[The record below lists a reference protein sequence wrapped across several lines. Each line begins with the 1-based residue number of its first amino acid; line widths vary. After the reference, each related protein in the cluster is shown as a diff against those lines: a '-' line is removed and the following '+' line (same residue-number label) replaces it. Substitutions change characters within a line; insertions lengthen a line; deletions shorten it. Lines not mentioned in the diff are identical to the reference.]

1 MKISADYRMLARD
14 ALRGK
19 WKTAVLTGIAASALG
34 AKQSIRNV
42 FG

>member
-19 WKTAVLTGIAASALG
+19 WKTAVLTGLLTQIL
-34 AKQSIRNV
+34 
-42 FG
+42 